1 MKRILP
7 LFLAFAVGWFM
18 VLYYFIHPA
27 TPAGKFFEYANRKS
41 YAWTIVILGMTVILA
56 VGNLMRLHIVRI
68 RKQESGWG
76 FSVIVLVT
84 LVISIIIGLVWAPV
98 GLTPTRWLFDFFV
111 FPLDSTM
118 FSLLAFYMASA
129 AFRAFRARNLEA
141 FLLLLT
147 AIIIMVG
154 KVPLGELIHP
164 YFPSLAN
171 WLLDYPNMA
180 AQRGIQIGIALG
192 VSATS
197 LKIILGIERT
207 YLVGA

>member
-7 LFLAFAVGWFM
+7 LIVAFSVGWFM
-18 VLYYFIHPA
+18 VFYYFVHPE
-27 TPAGKFFEYANRKS
+27 TPTGKFFEYANRKA
-41 YAWTIVILGMTVILA
+41 YIWTIIILGMTVILA
-56 VGNLMRLHIVRI
+56 VGNLIRLHMDRI

-76 FSVIVLVT
+76 FSVIALST
-84 LVISIIIGLVWAPV
+84 LLITVIVGLIWSPV
-98 GLTPTRWLFDFFV
+98 GKTPTKWYFDFMNV
-111 FPLDSTM
+111 PLDGTM

-141 FLLLLT
+141 SLLLIT
-147 AIIIMVG
+147 AIIIMIG
-154 KVPLGELIHP
+154 RIPLGELIHP
-164 YFPSLAN
+164 YFPTVAN